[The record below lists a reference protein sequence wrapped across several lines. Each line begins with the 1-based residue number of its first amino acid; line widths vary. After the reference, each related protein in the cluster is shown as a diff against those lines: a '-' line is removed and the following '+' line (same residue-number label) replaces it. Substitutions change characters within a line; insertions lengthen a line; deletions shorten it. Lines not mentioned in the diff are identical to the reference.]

1 MYDCV
6 WCLRMIPE
14 SPRWL
19 LAKGKT
25 TEADMALERIAKYN
39 VCCTRLSR
47 REERVKSDGN
57 VLENA
62 TPTKPERKSRVSC
75 AELKKSKTD
84 NEMKEEAANLLNTT
98 DTLEKQNVRSEKR
111 WILSN
116 YFYRLFIIHVHKNDD
131 TFFSETSLR
140 AISENL
146 ESKLAS
152 KTETEAESKQYESEE
167 MEKRNIASSSK
178 SHRKSKSISQPAGS
192 QRLSMRNAYDTV
204 ELRTPIKKEMTSK
217 ENEYGKKC
225 NKMEEKSSNAQ
236 TKEELLGLFKSIL
249 LKKYGIIMMYQW

>member
-1 MYDCV
+1 MFEVRKD
-6 WCLRMIPE
+6 E
-14 SPRWL
+14 SYRIISIDYL
-19 LAKGKT
+19 LFT
-25 TEADMALERIAKYN
+25 FT
-39 VCCTRLSR
+39 
-47 REERVKSDGN
+47 
-57 VLENA
+57 
-62 TPTKPERKSRVSC
+62 
-75 AELKKSKTD
+75 
-84 NEMKEEAANLLNTT
+84 
-98 DTLEKQNVRSEKR
+98 
-111 WILSN
+111 
-116 YFYRLFIIHVHKNDD
+116 FHKNDD